1 MQSARIMQRRFV
13 PLLFVIVVAN
23 IFGSEVADEHTA
35 AITATVDGFHD
46 ALRRGDAK
54 AAMELL
60 APDAIILESGS
71 AETREEYQ
79 QHHLAED
86 IAFSRAVT
94 STNSTL
100 AVHIDGNVAWVSST
114 SRATGTFN
122 GRQVNSA
129 GVELMVL
136 TNSPAGWRI
145 RAIHWSNHA
154 LKKAD

>member
-1 MQSARIMQRRFV
+1 MNRTFLVGVVSV
-13 PLLFVIVVAN
+13 LLVTPTW
-23 IFGSEVADEHTA
+23 SETLSPDAG
-35 AITATVDGFHD
+35 AITAAVDGFHD
-46 ALRRGDAK
+46 ALGRGDAK

-60 APDAIILESGS
+60 APDAVILESGA
-71 AETREEYQ
+71 AETRDEYEK
-79 QHHLAED
+79 HHLTED

-94 STNSTL
+94 TTNSTL

-145 RAIHWSNHA
+145 RAIHWSGHA
-154 LKKAD
+154 VKKAN

>member
-1 MQSARIMQRRFV
+1 MNRTFLVGGAISVFFLTSTWSETLSPDAGAV
-13 PLLFVIVVAN
+13 TEVVN
-23 IFGSEVADEHTA
+23 
-35 AITATVDGFHD
+35 GFHD

-60 APDAIILESGS
+60 APNAIILESGS

>member
-94 STNSTL
+94 TTNSTL

-129 GVELMVL
+129 GVELMLL